1 MNPLHRT
8 TAGARTSEDL
18 VPEAHGYGYIASSE
32 VAPAAPSQ
40 TVPEA
45 HGYGYVVVSDDND
58 PASAPA
64 ADAVQP
70 ADSADPARTVAPAR
84 QVQQSPLI
92 EVITDSP
99 AAAAPAEAV
108 VSETMVPETVVSETG
123 ASDARDD
130 EAAHPAESDESAEP
144 AESAPVRAVA
154 AEPIS
159 VAPAVVLSPLLPN
172 IGTSTMARLLDLT
185 EVPVAGEVPAST
197 ARVVVIDATEKGV
210 AAAQAYI
217 EDLKAQGPEPAGS
230 VTSLD
235 GLDGILVIPA
245 DSRRIPRTVKLRLKV
260 LSGACPVLMCPW
272 IPALASRIC
281 DDAALQKAAATRPV
295 AAALKR
301 LSAQVEDLAG

>member
-8 TAGARTSEDL
+8 TAGARTPEDL
-18 VPEAHGYGYIASSE
+18 VPEAHGYGYIAASE
-32 VAPAAPSQ
+32 VAPTASSQ

-45 HGYGYVVVSDDND
+45 HGYGYVVVSDDDD

-64 ADAVQP
+64 AEVAEP
-70 ADSADPARTVAPAR
+70 ADSAEPARTVAPA
-84 QVQQSPLI
+84 
-92 EVITDSP
+92 
-99 AAAAPAEAV
+99 
-108 VSETMVPETVVSETG
+108 ETVVPETVV
-123 ASDARDD
+123 SDARDD
-130 EAAHPAESDESAEP
+130 EAAHPAESTES
-144 AESAPVRAVA
+144 AESAPVRSVA
-154 AEPIS
+154 AEPIF

-197 ARVVVIDATEKGV
+197 ARVVVIDASEKGI

-217 EDLKAQGPEPAGS
+217 EDLKARGPEPVGS
-230 VTSLD
+230 VTCLD
-235 GLDGILVIPA
+235 GLDGIMVIPA

>member
-40 TVPEA
+40 TVPDA
-45 HGYGYVVVSDDND
+45 SGYGYVVVSDDDD

-64 ADAVQP
+64 AEAVQP
-70 ADSADPARTVAPAR
+70 ADSAEPARTVAPAR
-84 QVQQSPLI
+84 QVQQSPLV
-92 EVITDSP
+92 EVIIDSP
-99 AAAAPAEAV
+99 AATAPAEAEAP
-108 VSETMVPETVVSETG
+108 ETMVPETG
-123 ASDARDD
+123 ASEARDD
-130 EAAHPAESDESAEP
+130 EAAHPAESTESAEP
-144 AESAPVRAVA
+144 AESAPVRSDA

-172 IGTSTMARLLDLT
+172 IGTSTMARLLGLE
-185 EVPVAGEVPAST
+185 EVPLSEQVPAST

-217 EDLKAQGPEPAGS
+217 EDLKAQGPEPVGS

-281 DDAALQKAAATRPV
+281 DDAALQKAAAARPV

-301 LSAQVEDLAG
+301 LSAQVEGLAG